1 MSMQRYQRLLNYL
14 RPYRLRLLGAVVCA
28 VLVSLLTATYAYLVK
43 PVLDEIFF
51 SKNTGM
57 LAILPLIVLGTSAL
71 KGGAN
76 YGRAYLMRFVAN
88 RIIQDV
94 RDQLYQHLLVM
105 PLGFFNRHT
114 TGKLMS
120 RVLNDVTMVQT
131 LISNVVK
138 DLFQQVVTLVFLVCV
153 LFYQNSVLALM
164 AVVVLPFSY
173 YPIKRFSWRLRKIS
187 HAMQEKMA
195 DLSGLIQ
202 ETFSGIRV
210 VKGFTGEDYEAER
223 LKVKN
228 KDYFRKTMKSV
239 RISELAPFL
248 MEVIG
253 AFGAALIIWTGGYQ
267 VVQGNMSPGAFFSFL
282 AACWLMYAPMRHI
295 SRANNTIQISLAG
308 VERVFSLLDTQTER
322 HSERGKKELVP
333 FQRDIQFQD
342 VTYYYEGG
350 SEPALEKVSF
360 RVKSGEVVALVGIS
374 GAGKTTLANLIP
386 RFYEINEGS
395 ILMDGVDIRE
405 VTLGSLRSQIG
416 VVSQDTVLFNDTVSN
431 NIAYAANASA
441 ESIIKAAEV
450 AYAHSFIEKLPEGYQ
465 TVIGERGLRL
475 SGGERQRLAI
485 ARAIFKN
492 PPILILDE
500 ATSNLDAES
509 EEMIQKALKHLL
521 KGRTTFVIAHRLAT
535 VMNAHKI
542 LVIEQGHIVETG
554 KHEELLK
561 KGGLYKRLFELQ
573 FRDASQYAKTRDS

>member
-1 MSMQRYQRLLNYL
+1 MGRFQRLLSYL
-14 RPYRLRLLGAVVCA
+14 KPYRLHLLGAVVCA
-28 VLVSLLTATYAYLVK
+28 VLVALLTATYAYLVK
-43 PVLDEIFF
+43 PLLDEIFF
-51 SKNTGM
+51 KKNTGM
-57 LAILPLIVLGTSAL
+57 LAILPLMVLGASAL
-71 KGGAN
+71 KGGAT

-88 RIIQDV
+88 RIIRDI

-138 DLFQQVVTLVFLVCV
+138 DLFQQVITLIFLVGI
-153 LFYQNSVLALM
+153 LFYQNWALALM
-164 AVVVLPFSY
+164 AVVVLPLAY
-173 YPIKRFSWRLRKIS
+173 YPIKRFGQRLRRIS
-187 HAMQEKMA
+187 LARQEKMA
-195 DLSGLIQ
+195 DLSSLLQ
-202 ETFSGIRV
+202 ETFSGIRI
-210 VKGFTGEDYEAER
+210 VKGFTGEKYEAER
-223 LKVKN
+223 FKTRN
-228 KDYFRKTMKSV
+228 RDYFRKTMKTV

-248 MEVIG
+248 MEIIG
-253 AFGAALIIWTGGYQ
+253 ALGAALIIWTGGYQ
-267 VVQGNMSPGAFFSFL
+267 VVQGSMSPGAFFSFL
-282 AACWLMYAPMRHI
+282 AACWLMYAPARHI
-295 SRANNTIQISLAG
+295 TRAHNTIQISLAG
-308 VERVFSLLDTQTER
+308 VDRVFAMLDSQTER
-322 HSERGKKELVP
+322 HFDKGRKDLAP
-333 FQRDIQFQD
+333 FRHDIQFQD
-342 VTYYYEGG
+342 VTFYYEE
-350 SEPALEKVSF
+350 SREPALEKVSF
-360 RVKSGEVVALVGIS
+360 TVKAGELVALVGMS

-395 ILMDGVDIRE
+395 ILVDGVDIRE
-405 VTLGSLRSQIG
+405 VTLGSLRNQIG

-431 NIAYAANASA
+431 NIAYATTTST
-441 ESIIKAAEV
+441 ESIIKAAEA
-450 AYAHSFIEKLPEGYQ
+450 AYAHLFIEKLPESYQ
-465 TVIGERGLRL
+465 TVIGEQGFRL

-485 ARAIFKN
+485 ARAILKN
-492 PPILILDE
+492 QPILILDE

-561 KGGLYKRLFELQ
+561 KGGLYRRLFELQ
-573 FRDASQYAKTRDS
+573 FRDTSQYAKTRDS